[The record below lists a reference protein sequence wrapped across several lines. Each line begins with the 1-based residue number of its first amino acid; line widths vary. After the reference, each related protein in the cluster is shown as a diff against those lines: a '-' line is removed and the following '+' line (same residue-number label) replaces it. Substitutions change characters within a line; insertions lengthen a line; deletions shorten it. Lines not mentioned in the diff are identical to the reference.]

1 MPTDWM
7 SGRGLLIA
15 AVFYANLVSLAAQV
29 IWVREINHLFGATAG
44 VFASVLAVVL
54 AGLACGAA
62 WGGRRAAVDPRPERW
77 LAGLLV
83 ALGVLCAASL
93 PLLDAARA
101 LFLVL
106 APEGLGPVARAVVR
120 LPVIALVLLP
130 PTFAIGATLP
140 LATQLYSRVSAGA
153 VAALYAADT
162 LGAASGALLGGFVLV
177 PHLGLAVSTWI
188 LGAGAL
194 AVAGL
199 VAWIG
204 PPPVTEPAAAP
215 APPPASQRKKK
226 GWQGR
231 AAASGGKAAPEL
243 SPQARQAI
251 LVSFFLTGA
260 AALLLE
266 TGWNRYFYLLNGT
279 SIFSLSAVL
288 AGFLSGI
295 GLGSAL
301 VRRRLERG
309 GDVSLLVAFLQV
321 TVALGGVLVFRFQET
336 FERVYL
342 ALFRDVESFVGF
354 QLGVYLTVFALVAL
368 ATLAMG
374 ANFPA
379 VVRLLAP
386 RRDEEAHTLGGV
398 YFINTAGAVA
408 GALAGE
414 FLLLPRLGFDGLL
427 ATVVLIYL
435 GSAVLFWRLARP
447 AGRRRAAI
455 PLGVLAVAALLLTPP
470 LRHFEPPWN
479 ALYYSGIRQ
488 GTLEKYQEL
497 NAAHTVVSRKHG
509 FYGQVTVSR
518 TVAGELYLKHN
529 GKTDASTNPSD
540 NFAQY
545 MVGHLPLLIHPKPDR
560 VVNIGLG
567 GGFTLSAMAAHPEPR
582 EIVLV
587 ELDPLVVE
595 ATGTWFAEPSRHA
608 LQDPRVQVVVDDGRS
623 FIERGSDQFD
633 VIASE
638 PPNIWV
644 SGVSGLFTTEFYR
657 AARARLRPGGI
668 LCQWLPLY
676 ELSEEDFATALATIS
691 TEFKHLAAWTNGSVA
706 LVVASAD
713 PLPLAPG
720 TPRRLA
726 PRVASDLQSVGLMP
740 WQVDAFLAQPDLDAA
755 AIAQYRAS
763 ARELS
768 RDDRPVLEFRS
779 ARNLFYFNRPDG
791 PKRWGDKLRKQR

>member
-1 MPTDWM
+1 M
-7 SGRGLLIA
+7 SGRAVLIA
-15 AVFYANLVSLAAQV
+15 AVFYANLVSLGAQV

-54 AGLACGAA
+54 AGLAFGAA
-62 WGGRRAAVDPRPERW
+62 WGGRRVASDPRPERW

-83 ALGVLCAASL
+83 ALGVLCAVSL
-93 PLLDAARA
+93 PLLDVARA
-101 LFLVL
+101 LYLAL
-106 APEGLGPVARAVVR
+106 APEGLGPVARAALR
-120 LPVIALVLLP
+120 LPFMGLVLLP
-130 PTFAIGATLP
+130 PTFAIGAILP

-153 VAALYAADT
+153 VASLYAADT
-162 LGAASGALLGGFVLV
+162 LGAAGGALLGGFVLV
-177 PHLGLAVSTWI
+177 PRLGLATSTWL
-188 LGAGAL
+188 LGCGAL
-194 AVAGL
+194 VVAGL
-199 VAWIG
+199 LAWIG
-204 PPPVTEPAAAP
+204 PPPGSEPAQKP
-215 APPPASQRKKK
+215 APVPVPQRKKK

-231 AAASGGKAAPEL
+231 AAPADGRMAGEL
-243 SPQARQAI
+243 SPQARRAV

-279 SIFSLSAVL
+279 SIFSLSTVL
-288 AGFLSGI
+288 AGFLTGI

-309 GDVSLLVAFLQV
+309 GDVSLLIAFLQAI
-321 TVALGGVLVFRFQET
+321 VALGGLLVFRSQAT

-342 ALFRDVESFVGF
+342 WLFHEAKSYAGF

-379 VVRLLAP
+379 VVRLLTP

-414 FLLLPRLGFDGLL
+414 FLLLPHLGFDGLL

-435 GSAVLFWRLARP
+435 GSAALFWRLAP
-447 AGRRRAAI
+447 APARRRAAI

-488 GTLEKYQEL
+488 GTWEKYQEL
-497 NAAHTVVSRKHG
+497 NALHTVVFRRQG

-518 TVAGELYLKHN
+518 TPEGELYLKHN
-529 GKTDASTNPSD
+529 GKTDASTTSRD
-540 NFAQY
+540 NYAQY
-545 MVGHLPLLIHPKPDR
+545 LVGHLPLLLHPRPER

-567 GGFTLSAMAAHPEPR
+567 GGFTLFAMTAHPEPR

-595 ATGTWFAEPSRHA
+595 ATGTWFVDSGRRA
-608 LQDPRVQVVVDDGRS
+608 LADPRVRVVVDDGRS
-623 FIERGSDQFD
+623 FIERGTDKFD

-676 ELSEEDFATALATIS
+676 ELSEADFATALATIH
-691 TEFKHLAAWTNGSVA
+691 TELPHLAVWTNSSVA
-706 LVVASAD
+706 LVVASSE
-713 PLPLAPG
+713 PLPLVPA
-720 TPRRLA
+720 A
-726 PRVASDLQSVGLMP
+726 PRHLATTVATDLQKVGLMP
-740 WQVDAFLAQPDLDAA
+740 WQVDAFLARPDFDEEV
-755 AIAQYRAS
+755 IARLRS
-763 ARELS
+763 EARDVS
-768 RDDRPVLEFRS
+768 RDDLPVLEFRT
-779 ARNLFYFNRPDG
+779 ARNLFYFNKPG
-791 PKRWGDKLRKQR
+791 GSTRWADRLRKPR